1 MNIFDYYH
9 VSLLKGLKDFEK
21 KGAIKI
27 PEKTNSISVEV
38 PPEKFDAD
46 ISTNVCM
53 VLSGINKS
61 KPKNT
66 AITQSIYAPNIGK
79 PFLKPINKAAIGS
92 KE

>member
-9 VSLLKGLKDFEK
+9 SSLLKGLKDFEK

-38 PPEKFDAD
+38 PPDKFDAD

-61 KPKNT
+61 KPKD
-66 AITQSIYAPNIGK
+66 IYENYV
-79 PFLKPINKAAIGS
+79 S
-92 KE
+92 KLVILSFFYFCIFYIYL